1 VLLGLCILH
10 NDSSVAGST
19 VADLTNLVQKRLGS
33 DMFIDKIGD
42 IPKHEGYI
50 RALKSPQL
58 RCGSTADLLF
68 DHQFCEL
75 FRSVDRDITGL
86 LRQQSSATPQQSNG
100 EPAESVDLLQYKN
113 FIREQDIKMQQWVE
127 AYNVTSQELTLLRQ
141 QHEELTATVEIL
153 RDQNAVLAAQAVN
166 HTLPA
171 PVPAAPTAPA
181 DLTLVTELQ
190 KQLSQKEEYIAEL
203 EARVVSANTDINENL
218 AEVVTLNNS
227 QKIEIENLRQQL
239 ESLRQIM
246 MTKDEEIMKLK
257 NDLPIQP
264 KSGSG
269 PVDRFENMFMTS
281 MEVEAQK
288 KRGTS
293 VELQLK
299 CEELEQLRA
308 QHEADLARVEAERDT
323 VEAEL
328 LANRHRVAEL
338 EEVTTQCSRE
348 EVERLEQE
356 LRDSQA
362 RLEEVQQGRD
372 SPALQAQDSALLQQ
386 MLRQAELQLVA
397 SQEEAQVL
405 REQNLQLAAHSEQQR
420 LQQLTLG
427 EEDSARADTL
437 ESELQ
442 EARAQMAGVTSEQ
455 EDLLVML
462 SDQEEKIAGLKSRLR
477 EVGVVVESEEDETD
491 LT

>member
-1 VLLGLCILH
+1 
-10 NDSSVAGST
+10 
-19 VADLTNLVQKRLGS
+19 
-33 DMFIDKIGD
+33 M
-42 IPKHEGYI
+42 
-50 RALKSPQL
+50 
-58 RCGSTADLLF
+58 
-68 DHQFCEL
+68 
-75 FRSVDRDITGL
+75 
-86 LRQQSSATPQQSNG
+86 
-100 EPAESVDLLQYKN
+100 
-113 FIREQDIKMQQWVE
+113 
-127 AYNVTSQELTLLRQ
+127 
-141 QHEELTATVEIL
+141 
-153 RDQNAVLAAQAVN
+153 
-166 HTLPA
+166 
-171 PVPAAPTAPA
+171 
-181 DLTLVTELQ
+181 
-190 KQLSQKEEYIAEL
+190 
-203 EARVVSANTDINENL
+203 
-218 AEVVTLNNS
+218 VTLNNS

-348 EVERLEQE
+348 EVERLEQQ